1 MRVVLKR
8 TIAAVSAV
16 AVAVLLITAC
26 TEGSSSSAPTIVG
39 TQEDTTPYPTPTG
52 LPTNTSYPTPTA
64 RPTQTPYPVAPTYTP
79 QPTFTPVPTGT
90 PYPTPTAQPTQTPY
104 SVAPTYTPQPTFTP
118 VPTPTPYPTPT
129 LQPTPT
135 PTPPPLLSRLYDTQ
149 NTRWL
154 TRNYPGIARQI
165 EAFPWVQD
173 GLSILEAKAIDE
185 LMYLGVG
192 RIDNLQA
199 VLRLLWVQ
207 DAIADTE
214 YDVLY
219 WLRVL
224 DYGDVEAAAAVIP
237 MPFLESPD
245 ATDALA
251 IRAMRRLATHGV
263 LSALIDSA
271 LFQTGIADTDTALV
285 AAVGTLYGDAGA
297 VRRVLTPG
305 IASIESVAAGTE
317 LTPDLRISIVRTGS
331 QSRPGT
337 VETTREAV
345 AFVERMMQMPL
356 PTEHVIVVL
365 DDSSIT
371 SGYAGTNYG
380 FAFSYS
386 PEYETRQDMY
396 EWRQLQAG
404 FVHEVAHYYWRG
416 NAGWIDEGVANTVEY
431 VYGIENGLSRGQL
444 KTRRKTCD
452 AHDLAM
458 LAMWDPSPNDSA
470 YRCNYY
476 LGDHLFKELLE
487 TLGSMEFSGKLWEL
501 YRVALPAQETGDT
514 PGIAEIRQVF
524 AGLQTIV
531 DKHWSGALN
540 APENRPFDEGVDRT
554 SHDLVQWDQ
563 HPTYDGH
570 SVAFSGTLLDG
581 AVLAAETIEQAR
593 AGGYQPFTLS
603 LADASEFAGFILPPF
618 TDGTRSWALD
628 AGDSVANTYSLGDDT
643 FTITFPFP
651 EALGNPSDYVVIID
665 GYQDSSRTPRIGSNI
680 DHLGYARIRVE

>member
-1 MRVVLKR
+1 M
-8 TIAAVSAV
+8 
-16 AVAVLLITAC
+16 
-26 TEGSSSSAPTIVG
+26 
-39 TQEDTTPYPTPTG
+39 
-52 LPTNTSYPTPTA
+52 
-64 RPTQTPYPVAPTYTP
+64 
-79 QPTFTPVPTGT
+79 
-90 PYPTPTAQPTQTPY
+90 
-104 SVAPTYTPQPTFTP
+104 
-118 VPTPTPYPTPT
+118 
-129 LQPTPT
+129 
-135 PTPPPLLSRLYDTQ
+135 
-149 NTRWL
+149 
-154 TRNYPGIARQI
+154 
-165 EAFPWVQD
+165 
-173 GLSILEAKAIDE
+173 
-185 LMYLGVG
+185 
-192 RIDNLQA
+192 
-199 VLRLLWVQ
+199 RLLWVQ

-305 IASIESVAAGTE
+305 VASIESVAAGTE

-416 NAGWIDEGVANTVEY
+416 NADWIDEGVANTVEY

-444 KTRRKTCD
+444 KTRRKNCD

-476 LGDHLFKELLE
+476 LGDQLFKEMLE
-487 TLGSMEFSGKLWEL
+487 TLGRMEFSGKLQEL
-501 YRVALPAQETGDT
+501 YRVALPAQETGDM

-531 DKHWSGALN
+531 DKHWSGTLN

-554 SHDLVQWDQ
+554 SHDPVQWDQ

-570 SVAFSGTLLDG
+570 SVTFSGTLLDG

-593 AGGYQPFTLS
+593 AGGYQPFTLR
-603 LADASEFAGFILPPF
+603 LADAYEFAGFILPPF
-618 TDGTRSWALD
+618 TDGTTSWTLD
-628 AGDSVANTYSLGDDT
+628 PGDSVADTYSLGDDT

>member
-1 MRVVLKR
+1 M
-8 TIAAVSAV
+8 
-16 AVAVLLITAC
+16 LIGTLALGAC
-26 TEGSSSSAPTIVG
+26 TVE
-39 TQEDTTPYPTPTG
+39 TTADRQGPPVVATSTPTG
-52 LPTNTSYPTPTA
+52 LPTNTPYATPTA
-64 RPTQTPYPVAPTYTP
+64 QPTRTPYPVAPTYTP

-90 PYPTPTAQPTQTPY
+90 PYATPTAQPTRTPY
-104 SVAPTYTPQPTFTP
+104 PVAPTYTPQPTFTP

-129 LQPTPT
+129 RRPTPT
-135 PTPPPLLSRLYDTQ
+135 PTPTPLLSRLYDTQ
-149 NTRWL
+149 HTRWL
-154 TRNYPGIARQI
+154 SRNYPGIARQI

-173 GLSILEAKAIDE
+173 GLSVLEEKAIDE

-199 VLRLLWVQ
+199 ALRLPWVQ
-207 DAIADTE
+207 DAISDTE

-219 WLRVL
+219 ELPFL
-224 DYGDVEAAAAVIP
+224 NYHDVEAAAAVIR
-237 MPFLESPD
+237 MPFLESTD
-245 ATDALA
+245 DTDALA
-251 IRAMRRLATHGV
+251 IRAMRFLATHGV

-271 LFQTGIADTDTALV
+271 LFQTGVADTDTTLV
-285 AAVGTLYGDAGA
+285 AAVGTLYRDAGA

-305 IASIESVAAGTE
+305 VASIESVAAGTE

-337 VETTREAV
+337 VETVREAV
-345 AFVERMMQMPL
+345 TFVERMMQMPL
-356 PTEHVIVVL
+356 PTEHVIVVF
-365 DDSSIT
+365 DDGAIT
-371 SGYAGTNYG
+371 SGFAGANYG
-380 FAFSYS
+380 FGFSYA
-386 PEYETRQDMY
+386 PEYETRQDTY
-396 EWRQLQAG
+396 EWRHLQAG

-416 NAGWIDEGVANTVEY
+416 NADWIDEGVANTVEY

-444 KTRRKTCD
+444 KTRRGTCD

-458 LAMWDPSPNDSA
+458 LAMWDPSPNQSA

-476 LGDHLFKELLE
+476 LGGHLFMEMLE
-487 TLGSMEFSGKLWEL
+487 TLGSMEFSGKLQEL

-540 APENRPFDEGVDRT
+540 APENRPLDEGVDLT

-570 SVAFSGTLLDG
+570 SVSFSGTLLDG

-593 AGGYQPFTLS
+593 TSEYQPFTLR
-603 LADASEFAGFILPPF
+603 LADASDFAGFILPPF
-618 TDGTRSWALD
+618 TDGRSWTLG

-651 EALGNPSDYVVIID
+651 EALGNPSDYVVSIR
-665 GYQDSSRTPRIGSNI
+665 GYQDSSRTPRIGNNS
-680 DHLGYARIRVE
+680 DRLGYARIRVSPG

>member
-1 MRVVLKR
+1 MLIGTLALGACTVE
-8 TIAAVSAV
+8 
-16 AVAVLLITAC
+16 ITADRQGPPVVA
-26 TEGSSSSAPTIVG
+26 TS
-39 TQEDTTPYPTPTG
+39 TPTG

-64 RPTQTPYPVAPTYTP
+64 QPTRTPYPVAPTYTP

-90 PYPTPTAQPTQTPY
+90 PYATPTAQPTRTPY
-104 SVAPTYTPQPTFTP
+104 PVAPTYTPQPTFTP
-118 VPTPTPYPTPT
+118 VPTPTPTPT
-129 LQPTPT
+129 
-135 PTPPPLLSRLYDTQ
+135 PLLSRLYDTQ
-149 NTRWL
+149 HTRWL
-154 TRNYPGIARQI
+154 SRNYPGIARQI

-173 GLSILEAKAIDE
+173 GLSVLEEKAIDE

-199 VLRLLWVQ
+199 ALRLPWIQ
-207 DAIADTE
+207 DAISDTE

-224 DYGDVEAAAAVIP
+224 GQDDVEAAAAVIR
-237 MPFLESPD
+237 MPFLESTD
-245 ATDALA
+245 DTDALA
-251 IRAMRRLATHGV
+251 IEAMGFLATHGV
-263 LSALIDSA
+263 LSALIDSV
-271 LFQTGIADTDTALV
+271 LFQTGIADTDTTLV

-305 IASIESVAAGTE
+305 VASIESVAAGTE

-337 VETTREAV
+337 VETVREAV

-365 DDSSIT
+365 DDSAIT

-380 FAFSYS
+380 FGFSYA
-386 PEYETRQDMY
+386 PEYETRQDTH
-396 EWRQLQAG
+396 EWRHLQAG
-404 FVHEVAHYYWRG
+404 FVHEVAHYYWRR

-431 VYGIENGLSRGQL
+431 VYGIENELSRGQL
-444 KTRRKTCD
+444 KTSRKTCD

-458 LAMWDPSPNDSA
+458 LAMWDPSPNRSA
-470 YRCNYY
+470 YGCNYY
-476 LGDHLFKELLE
+476 LGGLLFKEMLE
-487 TLGSMEFSGKLWEL
+487 TLGSMEFSGKLQEL
-501 YRVALPAQETGDT
+501 YRVALQAQETVDT

-593 AGGYQPFTLS
+593 ASRYQPFTLR
-603 LADASEFAGFILPPF
+603 LADAYDFAGFILPPF
-618 TDGTRSWALD
+618 TDGGSWTLG

-651 EALGNPSDYVVIID
+651 EALGNPSDYVVVID

-680 DHLGYARIRVE
+680 DRLGYARIRVE